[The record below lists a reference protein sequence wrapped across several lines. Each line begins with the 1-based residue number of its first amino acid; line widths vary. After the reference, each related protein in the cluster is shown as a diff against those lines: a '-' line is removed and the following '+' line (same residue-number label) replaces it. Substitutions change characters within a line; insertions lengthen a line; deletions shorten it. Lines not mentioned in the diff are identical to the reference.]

1 MERLKDLAGVELDPV
16 SWKEHAASVVGG
28 LLGMTLVA
36 VVTTQALGLT
46 GAAALVGS
54 IAASAVLVFAAPLAA
69 FSQPWPVVGG
79 HLISAV
85 VGLACASLLGR
96 TPYTAALAVALAI
109 GAMSLCRCIHP
120 PGGATAFVAVA
131 GGPAVAAL
139 GWSFLWHPVLV
150 DVAVLLV
157 VAVVFNNVVPWRRY
171 PAALGRPAL
180 TGASAITHE
189 QVVAALRE
197 LDSFVDLPE
206 TEIVRL
212 VELLRADP

>member
-1 MERLKDLAGVELDPV
+1 MERLKDLAGIELDPV
-16 SWKEHAASVVGG
+16 GWKEHVASVVGG

-150 DVAVLLV
+150 DVAVLAFVPTRLV
-157 VAVVFNNVVPWRRY
+157 CYRCGTSYRGARVARMHRAWDPRV
-171 PAALGRPAL
+171 AASLGRIGP
-180 TGASAITHE
+180 
-189 QVVAALRE
+189 E
-197 LDSFVDLPE
+197 LDS
-206 TEIVRL
+206 
-212 VELLRADP
+212 